1 MRVNETVERAK
12 FEAKKAKKFVKK
24 NKDTIIFW
32 LKIAALFGG
41 GFYCGGKVTSLID
54 GKVFKKY
61 LPTLIARGGMAG
73 VDTAFNWIAQNVPA
87 ADESIDKYLIQ
98 HSQEYL
104 DFLPLFLEDPT
115 MKECFKA
122 MDVNFDKFCKQ
133 YRSEMK

>member
-1 MRVNETVERAK
+1 MSINESVERAR

-41 GFYCGGKVTSLID
+41 GFYCGGKVAAVYHNKTA
-54 GKVFKKY
+54 KKY
-61 LPTLIARGGMAG
+61 LPTLMARGGMAG
-73 VDTAFNWIAQNVPA
+73 VDTAFNWIAQNVPEA
-87 ADESIDKYLIQ
+87 NESIDKYLIQ
-98 HSQEYL
+98 NSQEHL

>member
-54 GKVFKKY
+54 GKVFKKH
-61 LPTLIARGGMAG
+61 LPTFMARGGMAG
-73 VDTAFNWIAQNVPA
+73 VDVSFNWIAQNIPD
-87 ADESIDKYLIQ
+87 ADKLIDKYLDE
-98 HSQEYL
+98 HSQEVI
-104 DFLPLFLEDPT
+104 DFLPIFLEDPT
-115 MKECFKA
+115 IHECFKVL
-122 MDVNFDKFCKQ
+122 DVDFNKFCKQ
-133 YRSEMK
+133 YRSQIK

>member
-1 MRVNETVERAK
+1 MSINESVERAK

-41 GFYCGGKVTSLID
+41 GFYCGGKVAT
-54 GKVFKKY
+54 KYYTRTAKKY
-61 LPTLIARGGMAG
+61 MPTIMARSGMAG
-73 VDTAFNWIAQNVPA
+73 VDTAFNWIAQNVTN
-87 ADESIDKYLIQ
+87 ADEEIDKYLIQ
-98 HSQEYL
+98 QSQGRL

-115 MKECFKA
+115 MKECFKT